1 MKIAVLLTC
10 FNRKEK
16 TLACL
21 RSLYDTHEECK
32 SPVEAEVFLTD
43 DGSSDGTSE
52 AVSSLSP
59 FFPLTLLKGDGSL
72 FWRGGMNNS
81 WRAAINKESFDGYL
95 WLNDDCVVLKEFW
108 DDLLK
113 ADEYSVTTYGK
124 RGIYVGSTCEPDRE
138 TFSYGGFNYINKW
151 TLKDELIHPDGKS
164 FQECQ
169 CAHGNITYVSHE
181 VVEQRG
187 VLCDEYHHGGADHDY
202 TYLAHC
208 ARWPVLI
215 LPHYAAICEN
225 NHIGKT
231 GAVPFRGKKLRDRL
245 TYLKSSAG
253 LNLNNTLL
261 FQKRCFPHRYLPVL
275 FTAYLKAIFP
285 KLGSRLYLF
294 IRGVK

>member
-16 TLACL
+16 TVACL
-21 RSLYDTHEECK
+21 RSLYDTYQDAQ
-32 SPVEAEVFLTD
+32 SPVDVEVFLTD

-52 AVSSLSP
+52 AVLALTP

-72 FWRGGMNNS
+72 FWNGGMNNS
-81 WRAAINKESFDGYL
+81 WRAAIKKGGFDGYL

-108 DDLLK
+108 EDLLR
-113 ADEYSVTTYGK
+113 ADEYSIATYGK

-138 TFSYGGFNYINKW
+138 TFSYGGFNYTNKW

-187 VLCDEYHHGGADHDY
+187 VLFDGYHHGAGDHDY
-202 TYLAHC
+202 TYLSYKAGI
-208 ARWPVLI
+208 PLLVMSG
-215 LPHYAAICEN
+215 YAAICEN
-225 NHIGKT
+225 DHAGKGYLEKMQSMT
-231 GAVPFRGKKLRDRL
+231 YKERMRYLWNPRGGN
-245 TYLKSSAG
+245 LKSR
-253 LNLNNTLL
+253 LL
-261 FQKRCFPHRYLPVL
+261 FQKRCFPYRYFPVL
-275 FTAYLKAIFP
+275 AMSYFKAIFP
-285 KLGSRLYLF
+285 KTGRFIFLYL
-294 IRGVK
+294 RGVR

>member
-1 MKIAVLLTC
+1 MNIAVLLTC

-21 RSLYDTHEECK
+21 RSLYETHKECQ
-32 SPVEAEVFLTD
+32 SPIEVEVFLTD

-72 FWRGGMNNS
+72 FWNGGMNNS
-81 WRAAINKESFDGYL
+81 WRAAIKKGGFDGYL

-108 DDLLK
+108 EDLVR
-113 ADEYSVTTYGK
+113 ADEYSIATYGK

-181 VVEQRG
+181 VVESRG
-187 VLCDEYHHGGADHDY
+187 VLCDEYHHGGGDHDY
-202 TYLAHC
+202 TYLAYC
-208 ARWPVLI
+208 IGKPVLI
-215 LPHYAAICEN
+215 MPHYAAVCEN

-231 GAVPFRGKKLRDRL
+231 GSVLFEGKNLRERL
-245 TYLKSSAG
+245 EFLKSPLG
-253 LNLNNTLL
+253 LNIQNTLL
-261 FQKRCFPHRYLPVL
+261 FQKRCFPHRYMLVL
-275 FTAYLKAIFP
+275 IMSYLKAVFP
-285 KLGSRLYLF
+285 KFGGHLYVF
-294 IRGVK
+294 IRGIR